1 LIATEFLRVIAD
13 YLLNDAGLNPVPE
26 SVGIAD
32 PVVSGEL
39 PAIVLS
45 LTRIRR
51 LGNGLGERS
60 QLIND
65 GALPWTVRIDLANP
79 VLPEEPSFRL
89 LSADRREL
97 ILPHGGLVRADG
109 SRGPLLPPDLSVS
122 VAGNS
127 LTVVDGI
134 PAGNQVR
141 ADPQVG
147 RLFFA
152 TQLPEIGNVT
162 ANYFLG
168 QWEQR
173 VSRIAGMLR
182 VSVRDTD
189 ALVVRDLSAAVVDA
203 LEPQGAM
210 AVAGLKEMNLIT
222 LGNIQPPDSAL
233 ANSRARVAVLSFE
246 FELQINRPES
256 SGGIILRIPVEDN
269 LDVPAIVA

>member
-13 YLLNDAGLNPVPE
+13 YLLNDAGLNPVPK

-65 GALPWTVRIDLANP
+65 KLPWTVRINLANP

-89 LSADRREL
+89 LSTDRREL

-109 SRGPLLPPDLSVS
+109 SQGPLLPPDLSVS
-122 VAGNS
+122 VEGNS

-134 PAGNQVR
+134 PAADQVR

-162 ANYFLG
+162 VNYFLG

-189 ALVVRDLSAAVVDA
+189 AVVVRDLSAAVVDA
-203 LEPQGAM
+203 LEPQGTM
-210 AVAGLKEMNLIT
+210 AVAGLKEMNLVT

>member
-1 LIATEFLRVIAD
+1 MIATEFLRVIAD
-13 YLLNDAGLNPVPE
+13 YLLNDAGLNPVPK

-65 GALPWTVRIDLANP
+65 KLPWTVRINLANP

-89 LSADRREL
+89 LSTDRREL

-109 SRGPLLPPDLSVS
+109 SQGPLLPPDLSVS
-122 VAGNS
+122 VEGNS

-134 PAGNQVR
+134 PAADQVR

-162 ANYFLG
+162 VNYFLG

-189 ALVVRDLSAAVVDA
+189 AVVVRDLSAAVVDA
-203 LEPQGAM
+203 LEPQGTM
-210 AVAGLKEMNLIT
+210 AVAGLKEMNLVT